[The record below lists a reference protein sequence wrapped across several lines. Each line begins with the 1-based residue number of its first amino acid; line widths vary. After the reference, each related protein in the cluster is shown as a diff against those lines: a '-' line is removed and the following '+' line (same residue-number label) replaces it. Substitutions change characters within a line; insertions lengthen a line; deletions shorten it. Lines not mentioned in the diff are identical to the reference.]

1 MDPEQA
7 NRLRSDFSAA
17 QEAVKTGV
25 SAGRASSAIAV
36 WNIWSAFTS
45 ELGLDPFLQA
55 FPDKIPFLQIFAVR
69 VRCGE
74 LSASGCAVRARSAED
89 YVRHVAQAF
98 LNVGAEDPRLN
109 SAHQIDFRL
118 QRMIKSW
125 KSSDPAPLRV
135 KPIPIQVIRRVATLS
150 QLSSANDSLYQATT
164 DMIILAFF
172 FLLRPGEYTDNDN
185 TPFCLKDV
193 QLFIG
198 PRCLNLQTSS
208 AAELAQARFGSLTFT
223 DQKNGVRGE
232 VIGQASTGDSF
243 VCPVKSLVRRILYLR
258 SHNAPPTTP
267 LSRVFNTP
275 ARVTPSVLTATLR
288 DCVQYLGPDL
298 GFLPSEVSARSLRAA
313 GATALLLARV
323 DTDVIRLIGRWRS
336 DEMLRY
342 LHVQAYPL
350 MRNYSRLMLDAGDYT
365 LIPNQLVPQR

>member
-1 MDPEQA
+1 
-7 NRLRSDFSAA
+7 
-17 QEAVKTGV
+17 
-25 SAGRASSAIAV
+25 
-36 WNIWSAFTS
+36 
-45 ELGLDPFLQA
+45 
-55 FPDKIPFLQIFAVR
+55 
-69 VRCGE
+69 
-74 LSASGCAVRARSAED
+74 
-89 YVRHVAQAF
+89 
-98 LNVGAEDPRLN
+98 
-109 SAHQIDFRL
+109 
-118 QRMIKSW
+118 MIKSW

-135 KPIPIQVIRRVATLS
+135 KPIPIQVIQRVATLS

-208 AAELAQARFGSLTFT
+208 AAELAQACFGSLTFT

-243 VCPVKSLVRRILYLR
+243 GCPVKSLVRRILYLR
-258 SHNAPPTTP
+258 SHNVPPTTP

-298 GFLPSEVSARSLRAA
+298 GFLPSEVSARSLQAA